1 MTSSRWAKLS
11 STFYFI
17 WGLLHIKAA
26 WAVYQ
31 IGEGLSAGM
40 EQGRIFQG
48 SWNLLFFALAAVVI
62 AVFYNWK
69 NDRQG
74 YWANL
79 IMVSATDIGFILFIL
94 VPGYLDLWPGI
105 MGPVFWV
112 LAVFTG
118 TIALKKQ
125 PLKQRAQA

>member
-1 MTSSRWAKLS
+1 MTSSHWAKLGAA
-11 STFYFI
+11 FYFI

-26 WAVYQ
+26 WIVYQ
-31 IGEGLSAGM
+31 MGENLPADM
-40 EQGRIFQG
+40 IQGRLFQSG
-48 SWNLLFFALAAVVI
+48 WNLLFFALAAMAI

-94 VPGYLDLWPGI
+94 VPGHLALWPGI

-112 LAVFTG
+112 LALIASTM
-118 TIALKKQ
+118 ALKQ
-125 PLKQRAQA
+125 NDS